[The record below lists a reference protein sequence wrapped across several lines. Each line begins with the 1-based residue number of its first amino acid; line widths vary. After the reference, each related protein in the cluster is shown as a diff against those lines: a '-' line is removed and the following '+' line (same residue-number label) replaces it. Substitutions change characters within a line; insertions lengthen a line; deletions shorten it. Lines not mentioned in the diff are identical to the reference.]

1 MTVTVFTEAQH
12 PGAFIVSEEEGF
24 LSRDAVTIN
33 ESQTIL
39 VAQVIGRSV
48 VIADATSSAAADA
61 GNTGSSGAM
70 TLDPTTPV
78 LAGAKNGKYR
88 VVCIEPGSNVGTF
101 AVFDPYGVE
110 IGVYNVGGSAFAK
123 EIKFTIADA
132 TDFVAGDAFTVTV
145 GIESLTDELWEVLDP
160 AATDGTQIAAGIA
173 VYGVVTGAGETKKIS
188 AITRIAEVRAAD
200 LAWPNGISA
209 ANKARAIEELRAL
222 NIILR

>member
-33 ESQTIL
+33 ESMTIL
-39 VAQVIGRSV
+39 VGQVLGKMPV
-48 VIADATSSAAADA
+48 AAGVTSSAAADA
-61 GNTGSSGAM
+61 SNTGSSGAM
-70 TLDPTTPV
+70 TLDVTTPV

-88 VVCIEPGSNVGTF
+88 VVCIEPGANVGTF
-101 AVFDPYGVE
+101 AVFDPFGVE
-110 IGVYNVGGSAFAK
+110 IGKYVVGGADFAK
-123 EIKFTIADA
+123 EIKFAIADA

-145 GIESLTDELWEVLDP
+145 GIESLIDELWEVLDTT
-160 AATDGTQIAAGIA
+160 ATDGTQIAAGIA

-188 AITRIAEVRAAD
+188 ALTRIAEVRASD
-200 LAWPNGISA
+200 LAWPAGISA
-209 ANKARAIEELRAL
+209 ANKARAIEELRAI

>member
-33 ESQTIL
+33 ESQTVL
-39 VAQVIGRSV
+39 VGQVLGRSV

-61 GNTGSSGAM
+61 SNTGSSGAM
-70 TLDPTTPV
+70 TLDATTPV

-88 VVCIEPGSNVGTF
+88 VVCIEPGTNVGTF

-110 IGVYNVGGSAFAK
+110 IGKYVVGGADFAK
-123 EIKFTIADA
+123 EIKFAIADA

-160 AATDGTQIAAGIA
+160 TATDGTQIAAGIA

-200 LAWPNGISA
+200 LAWPAGISA
-209 ANKARAIEELRAL
+209 ANKARAIEELRAI